1 MNWDQVQMVLA
12 VVIIIL
18 SVFSLISSVR
28 RDLNEV
34 GRLRLRWVYLI
45 ILGLVPLNINNALGD
60 PEATRGIRVF
70 LTIIGI
76 LCVLPGVIGVSMN
89 RSKQP

>member
-1 MNWDQVQMVLA
+1 MNWDQVQMVLS

-18 SVFSLISSVR
+18 CIFSLISSVR

-34 GRLRLRWVYLI
+34 RRLRFRWVYLI
-45 ILGLVPLNINNALGD
+45 ILGLVPLNITNALGD
-60 PEATRGIRVF
+60 PEATRGIRVY

-76 LCVLPGVIGVSMN
+76 LCVLPGVIGESMN

>member
-1 MNWDQVQMVLA
+1 MNWDQVQMVLS

-18 SVFSLISSVR
+18 CIFSLISSVR

-34 GRLRLRWVYLI
+34 RRLRFRWVYLI

-76 LCVLPGVIGVSMN
+76 LCVLPGVIGESMN

>member
-1 MNWDQVQMVLA
+1 MNWDQVQMVLS

-18 SVFSLISSVR
+18 CIFSLISSVR

-34 GRLRLRWVYLI
+34 RRLRFRWVYLI
-45 ILGLVPLNINNALGD
+45 ILGLVPLNIPNALGD

-76 LCVLPGVIGVSMN
+76 LCVLPGVIGESMN

>member
-1 MNWDQVQMVLA
+1 MNWDQVQMVLS

-18 SVFSLISSVR
+18 CIFSLISSVR

-76 LCVLPGVIGVSMN
+76 LCVLPGVIGESMN

>member
-1 MNWDQVQMVLA
+1 MNWDQVQMVLS

-18 SVFSLISSVR
+18 CIFSLISSVR

-34 GRLRLRWVYLI
+34 GRLRFRWVYLI

-60 PEATRGIRVF
+60 PEAARGIRVL

-76 LCVLPGVIGVSMN
+76 LCVLPGVIGVSMS
-89 RSKQP
+89 RSRQP

>member
-1 MNWDQVQMVLA
+1 MNWDQVQMVLS

-18 SVFSLISSVR
+18 CFFGLISSVR

-34 GRLRLRWVYLI
+34 RRLRFRWVYLI
-45 ILGLVPLNINNALGD
+45 ILGLVPLNITNALGD

-76 LCVLPGVIGVSMN
+76 LCVLPGVIGESMN

>member
-1 MNWDQVQMVLA
+1 MNWDQVQMVLS

-18 SVFSLISSVR
+18 CFFGLISSVR

-34 GRLRLRWVYLI
+34 RRLRFRWVYLI

-76 LCVLPGVIGVSMN
+76 LCVLPGVIGESMN